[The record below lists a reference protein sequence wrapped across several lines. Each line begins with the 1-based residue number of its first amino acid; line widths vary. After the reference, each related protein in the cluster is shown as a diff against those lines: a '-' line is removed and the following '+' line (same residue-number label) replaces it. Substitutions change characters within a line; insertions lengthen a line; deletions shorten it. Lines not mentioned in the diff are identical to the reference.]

1 MESQHRR
8 ELNFR
13 VNASPAA
20 DAPWRATAFPTLQC
34 LQSVPSE
41 SSHRRPD
48 PRQPHDYTGVVRDDR
63 VSDWHRDVLSFTGTQ
78 LRVPF
83 LVPNSGCCW

>member
-1 MESQHRR
+1 MAFQHRR

-20 DAPWRATAFPTLQC
+20 DSPRTTSFPTLQHP
-34 LQSVPSE
+34 QSVLFE

-48 PRQPHDYTGVVRDDR
+48 PRQPHGYTGVVRDDR
-63 VSDWHRDVLSFTGTQ
+63 VSDWHRDVL
-78 LRVPF
+78 
-83 LVPNSGCCW
+83 